1 MIREIEVDS
10 ESMAEQKLGGYSS
23 RYRFTGKELD
33 PLSGLYD
40 FGARYYDPR
49 LSVWFGVDPPRA
61 DKYAGWSP
69 FTYTANNPIKFIDPD
84 GRDYYEGENGKILWF
99 NSTEKSY
106 TFDKKTYKN
115 IGESYASFDGNY
127 LKYHYQNKDKDGNLS
142 PNMQSFAAVSGR
154 PDANSNF
161 DYSKQNQMN
170 PSNGPIPE
178 GSYTMNMN
186 EAPDMTTYE
195 SLKGTIGGFLGKIG
209 LGKRGLF
216 PGGRGV
222 WGDGRIDI
230 NPDNVFVSPSNNP
243 FELGVNRGGF
253 TIHGGST
260 PGSAGC
266 IDLCSGFGGFKS
278 LVEQNKGNTNE
289 IILKVK
295 YNMVRPVPSRF

>member
-1 MIREIEVDS
+1 MKKRV
-10 ESMAEQKLGGYSS
+10 QLWY
-23 RYRFTGKELD
+23 
-33 PLSGLYD
+33 
-40 FGARYYDPR
+40 
-49 LSVWFGVDPPRA
+49 GVDPMAEKHP
-61 DKYAGWSP
+61 DYNP
-69 FTYTANNPIKFIDPD
+69 FAYTANNPIKFIDPD
-84 GRDYYEGENGKILWF
+84 GKDYYEGEDGKIMWF

-106 TFDKKTYKN
+106 SFDKKAYKN

-127 LKYHYQNKDKDGNLS
+127 LNYHYQNKDKDGNIS

-154 PDANSNF
+154 PDVNGKF
-161 DYSKQNQMN
+161 DYSRQNQMN
-170 PSNGPIPE
+170 PSIGPIPE
-178 GSYTMNMN
+178 GSYAMNMN
-186 EAPDMTTYE
+186 EAPNMTTYE

-216 PGGRGV
+216 PGGRDA

-266 IDLCSGFGGFKS
+266 IDLCSGFSAFKS
-278 LVEQNKGNTNE
+278 LVGQKKGNTNE
-289 IILKVK
+289 IKLKVN